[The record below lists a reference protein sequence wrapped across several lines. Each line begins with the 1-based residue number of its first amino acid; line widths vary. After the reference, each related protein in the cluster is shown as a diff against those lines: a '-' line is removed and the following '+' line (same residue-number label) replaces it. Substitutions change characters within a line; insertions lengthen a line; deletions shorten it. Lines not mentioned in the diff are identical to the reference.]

1 MIKNFFSG
9 VYENDVFVR
18 CSMESGQC
26 RCRNHLMGRQCNQ
39 VESGYFFMALDYYIY
54 EAELAK
60 LGQVRT
66 DLNSRLTYYFLTSNA
81 C

>member
-1 MIKNFFSG
+1 
-9 VYENDVFVR
+9 
-18 CSMESGQC
+18 MESGQC

-66 DLNSRLTYYFLTSNA
+66 DLKRD
-81 C
+81 